1 MVQNQLKSQD
11 IIDRA
16 EELSF
21 PTSVVEFMQGYI
33 GQPYGGFPEPLRS
46 KILKDTHRIE
56 GRPGETLPPMDLDAL
71 GKKLHEQFPSM
82 DIKDTDMMSSAMYPK
97 VFQDFAHFRETYGP
111 VDKLDTR
118 IFLVGPKTGDEFEVM
133 IERGKTLHIKMLA
146 KSNDVTE
153 TGEREVFFEL
163 NGQLRSVFVLDKTLA
178 EVIDAHPKA
187 DKTNPGSVGAPMPGS
202 VIDVRVKVGDVV
214 KKGDPLVVLSA
225 MKMEMVVQA
234 PVAGKIKAVPA
245 AKDMRMQGDDLL
257 VEIEPSE

>member
-1 MVQNQLKSQD
+1 MVQNHLTRQD
-11 IIDRA
+11 ILDKA

-33 GQPYGGFPEPLRS
+33 GQPHGGFPEPLRS

-56 GRPGETLPPMDLDAL
+56 GRPGESLTELDLEAL
-71 GKKLHEQFPSM
+71 RNSLQEKFPSYKM
-82 DIKDTDMMSSAMYPK
+82 RDSDVMSAAMYPK
-97 VFQDFAHFRETYGP
+97 VYDDFATFRKTYGP

-118 IFLVGPKTGDEFEVM
+118 VFLVGPHVGEEFDVN

-146 KSNDVTE
+146 VSANVTPNA
-153 TGEREVFFEL
+153 EREVFFEL

-178 EVIDAHPKA
+178 EEVIAHPKA
-187 DKTNPGSVGAPMPGS
+187 NKADKGSVGAPMPGS
-202 VIDVRVKVGDVV
+202 VIDIRVKTGDTV

-234 PVAGKIKAVPA
+234 PIAGRVKSVAVSKE
-245 AKDMRMQGDDLL
+245 MRLQGDDLL
-257 VEIEPSE
+257 VELEPSE